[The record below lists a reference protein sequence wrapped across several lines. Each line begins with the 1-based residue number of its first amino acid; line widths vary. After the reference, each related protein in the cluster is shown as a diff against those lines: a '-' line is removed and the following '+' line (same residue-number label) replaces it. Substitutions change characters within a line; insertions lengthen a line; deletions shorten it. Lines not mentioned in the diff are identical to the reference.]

1 MKNIPLI
8 LITFVVLLTV
18 GGSVSIAVWKIPAP
32 SAPVKK
38 VLADER
44 FPR

>member
-1 MKNIPLI
+1 MKNFPLI
-8 LITFVVLLTV
+8 LIAFVVVLIF
-18 GGSVSIAVWKIPAP
+18 GGAVSAAMWNIPAP